1 MPQDRLIVR
10 RAGDWLT
17 ATVGEELVM
26 MSAEHGKYV
35 GLNEMGR
42 RIWDLIEAPRELA
55 DLCRDLEQEF
65 EVTPE
70 VCRAEVEAFLEEL
83 MANGAAALDPA

>member
-1 MPQDRLIVR
+1 MIAR
-10 RAGDWLT
+10 RTGNWLS

-26 MSAEHGKYV
+26 MSVEDGKYL

-42 RIWDLIEAPRELA
+42 RIWDLIAEPRNVAEI
-55 DLCRDLEQEF
+55 CRTLEQAF

-70 VCRAEVEAFLEEL
+70 TCRAEVEAFLQE
-83 MANGAAALDPA
+83 MTQNGAVALDET